1 MMTLGAD
8 QFAERDMTFILISM
22 NGIKIDAVKHREN
35 GDRRAD
41 SKILKTIFFLHLPDA
56 ANHLYSAWHRHPYL
70 FLAAENRFTLCS
82 ALLVAMHFH
91 HLGNTGDGIAKFL
104 DPDGASRLLLTPSPR
119 RCVFPVR
126 ATLRDA

>member
-41 SKILKTIFFLHLPDA
+41 SKILKTIFFLA
-56 ANHLYSAWHRHPYL
+56 
-70 FLAAENRFTLCS
+70 
-82 ALLVAMHFH
+82 
-91 HLGNTGDGIAKFL
+91 
-104 DPDGASRLLLTPSPR
+104 PS
-119 RCVFPVR
+119 
-126 ATLRDA
+126 